1 MRGAAAARTGTSAP
15 ATGTRRDA
23 LRVLTLLRRLYPDAA
38 CTLDFRG
45 PFELLVATVLSAQ
58 CTDERV
64 NRVTPELFARFPDAE
79 SMARAPRAAIE
90 ELIRSAGFF
99 RNKAKSI
106 QTAAQRIVETYG
118 GRVPDTLEELL
129 TLPGTGRKTANVILG
144 NAYGTPGITVDTHV
158 QRVTRRLGWTAQTDP
173 VKIEFELNALIPRK
187 DWTIVSHRLIQH
199 GRRVCHARKPDCGS
213 CALRPHC
220 PFGRPPAANADP
232 TAADPPAPAARRA
245 ARARDRDRSPSCGRA
260 PRGAGSPASTPAA
273 PARSRARR

>member
-1 MRGAAAARTGTSAP
+1 MRDAAAARAGADRPGTIE
-15 ATGTRRDA
+15 RRRA
-23 LRVLTLLRRLYPDAA
+23 AMVLAILRRLYPEAT
-38 CTLDFRG
+38 CTLDFHD

-64 NRVTPELFARFPDAE
+64 NRVTPALFARLPDARA
-79 SMARAPRAAIE
+79 MARAPRETIE
-90 ELIRSAGFF
+90 GLIRPTGFF

-106 QTAAQRIVETYG
+106 QTAAQRIVEVYD

-173 VKIEFELNALIPRK
+173 VKIELELGGLIPRK
-187 DWTIVSHRLIQH
+187 DWTVVSHRLIQH
-199 GRRVCHARKPDCGS
+199 GRRVCHARKPDCES

-220 PFGRPPAANADP
+220 PFGQALAASA
-232 TAADPPAPAARRA
+232 
-245 ARARDRDRSPSCGRA
+245 
-260 PRGAGSPASTPAA
+260 
-273 PARSRARR
+273 